1 MKRSQQ
7 KIITTKSK
15 IIRFMRISKKVSQ
28 PAAAKA
34 AGCSAQA
41 IGHYENGRMDIPE
54 ARLKRLLACYG
65 YGVEE
70 FHEYVSGKPIPVVS
84 TMDECLQLLNR
95 IHNEEKLRAVHT
107 ILKSFV
113 S

>member
-15 IIRFMRISKKVSQ
+15 IIRFMRVSKKISQ
-28 PAAAKA
+28 PDAASA
-34 AGCSAQA
+34 AGCSPQA

-54 ARLKRLLACYG
+54 ARLKRLLNRYNFTP
-65 YGVEE
+65 EE
-70 FHEYVSGKPIPVVS
+70 FNEYLNGKPIPMINVK
-84 TMDECLQLLNR
+84 DECLQLLDQIR
-95 IHNEEKLRAVHT
+95 SEEKLRAVHT

-113 S
+113 A